1 MARETQQGRYVLK
14 NPRKYEGDPTNV
26 IFRSSWEKRF
36 MIFLDNHDSIISWS
50 SEEIVVPYFWELD
63 GKMHRYYPDFIVTM
77 KTRQGVVKMMIEVKP
92 YSQTI
97 APTKTGRKKEK
108 TFLMEVETYT
118 KNVAKWKA
126 AELYCKER
134 NWLFRIITEKEL
146 FKDKAW

>member
-1 MARETQQGRYVLK
+1 MARETQRGRYVLI
-14 NPRKYEGDPTNV
+14 NPKKYEGDPTNV

-63 GKMHRYYPDFIVTM
+63 GKMHRYYPDFVVSMNTSN
-77 KTRQGVVKMMIEVKP
+77 GVVRMMVEVKP

-97 APTKTGRKKEK
+97 QPKKTKGKREQ

-118 KNVAKWKA
+118 KNEAKWKA
-126 AELYCKER
+126 ARQYCNER
-134 NWLFRIITEKEL
+134 GWLFRIVTEKEL
-146 FKDKAW
+146 FKGKVW